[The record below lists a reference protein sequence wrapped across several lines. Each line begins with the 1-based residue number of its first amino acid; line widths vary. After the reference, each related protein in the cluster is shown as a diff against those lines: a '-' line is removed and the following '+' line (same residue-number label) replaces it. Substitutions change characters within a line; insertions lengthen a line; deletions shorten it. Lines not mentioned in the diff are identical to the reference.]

1 MRIGKVKIF
10 KSIYSGFGLSV
21 FLGML
26 FLILPFKS
34 WSQENSKLKLWYD
47 EPAEKWVEALPV
59 GNGRLGA
66 MVYGDPQEEIIQ
78 LNENTIWAGG
88 PNRNTKPRAKTYL
101 SEVQKL
107 LFKGKSKQAQDLV
120 NQHFI
125 SKTSHGMPYQT
136 AGHLKLFF
144 PNHQNYTDYYRDL
157 DLETAVTTTRYK
169 VESVG
174 YETKVFTSHPDEVIV
189 VQIKADQPG
198 ALNFTAAMNR
208 PGGAN
213 VSVEND
219 KLILNG
225 KTTEFEGIEGQVKF
239 QAITKIETEGGEI
252 ITETERLEIQNANS
266 ARLYISIASNFKNY
280 KDLSIDE
287 DLKAAEFLS
296 ALGNK
301 KSEEIYQSHLNDYQ
315 TYFNRVSLDLGETEA
330 AKLTTDERIKN
341 FKTGD
346 DPALVSLY
354 FQFGRYL
361 LITSS
366 RPGTQPANL
375 QGIWNDQLTPAWDSK
390 YTVNINAEMN
400 YWPAEVTNLT
410 EFHDPL
416 VQMVKELSEV
426 GRKTARDMYDAEGWV
441 MHHNTDLW
449 RMTEPIDGSYW
460 GMWPMGG
467 VWLSQHLFDK
477 YDFSGDEEFLNS
489 VYPIVKEA
497 SKFYLDF
504 MIKEPEQNWLVVS
517 PSISPE
523 HAPTAH
529 PESSLT
535 YGATIDNQLIFDLFS
550 RTAKAAELLEKD
562 KDFIVE
568 LNEKRKQLAPMQIGS
583 WGQLLEWIKDW
594 DDPHSD
600 HRHVSHLYGLYPS
613 NQISPYR
620 TPELFQAAKT
630 TLEARGDESTGWSM
644 GWKVNLW
651 ARLLDGD
658 HALKLIKDQLAP
670 SMQEGHSEQG
680 GTYPNLFDAHPP
692 FQIDGNFGCTAGIAE
707 MLIQSHDGAIHL
719 LPALPKTWSE
729 GKVSGLRARGGFEV
743 DLEWKNNKAEQ
754 ILIKSLLGGTCRIRS
769 FTPLEAEGLTEAQ
782 GYNPNKFFSIPD
794 IKQPLISEDA
804 GLKKLEIQEVYE
816 YDLETSKGKQYIL
829 NIK

>member
-1 MRIGKVKIF
+1 MRF
-10 KSIYSGFGLSV
+10 SV

-26 FLILPFKS
+26 FLISPFKS
-34 WSQENSKLKLWYD
+34 WGQEDSKLKLWYNK
-47 EPAEKWVEALPV
+47 PAEKWVEALPV

-66 MVYGDPQEEIIQ
+66 MVYGDPREEVIQ
-78 LNENTIWAGG
+78 LNENTVWAGG
-88 PNRNTKPRAKTYL
+88 PNQNDNPEAKEYL
-101 SEVQKL
+101 PEVQKL
-107 LFKGKSKQAQDLV
+107 LFEGKSVEAQELV

-136 AGHLKLFF
+136 VGNLKLSFL
-144 PNHQNYTDYYRDL
+144 NHQNYTGYYREL

-169 VESVG
+169 VEEVA
-174 YETKVFTSHPDEVIV
+174 YETKVFASHPDEVIV
-189 VQIKADQPG
+189 VEIKADKPG
-198 ALNFTAAMNR
+198 ALNFTATMDR
-208 PGGAN
+208 PGGAD
-213 VSVEND
+213 VSAENGVL
-219 KLILNG
+219 KLKE
-225 KTTEFEGIEGQVKF
+225 KTSDFEGVEGKIKF
-239 QAITKIETEGGEI
+239 QAITKIQTEGGEI
-252 ITETERLEIQNANS
+252 ISENNTLKIQNANS
-266 ARLYISIASNFKNY
+266 ATMYISIASNFKNY

-287 DLKAAEFLS
+287 EAKAEEYLS
-296 ALGNK
+296 AIEK
-301 KSEEIYQSHLNDYQ
+301 KEPEEIYKTHLEDYQ

-330 AKLTTDERIKN
+330 AKLPTNERIVN
-341 FKTGD
+341 FKSGD

-400 YWPAEVTNLT
+400 YWPAEITNLT
-410 EFHDPL
+410 EFHEPL
-416 VQMVKELSEV
+416 IQMVKKLSEA
-426 GRKTARDMYDAEGWV
+426 GRKTARDMYGAEGWV
-441 MHHNTDLW
+441 MHHNTDIW
-449 RMTEPIDGSYW
+449 RVTGAIDGSYW

-477 YDFSGDEEFLNS
+477 YDFSGDTEFLES

-504 MIKEPEQNWLVVS
+504 MIREPENNWLVVS

-535 YGATIDNQLIFDLFS
+535 YGATMDNQLIFDLFS
-550 RTAKAAELLEKD
+550 RTAKAAEILEED
-562 KDFIVE
+562 EVFIAD
-568 LNEKRKQLAPMQIGS
+568 LNEKLQQLPPMQIGS
-583 WGQLLEWIKDW
+583 WGQLQEWIKDW
-594 DDPHSD
+594 DDPNSD

-620 TPELFQAAKT
+620 NPELFEAAKRS
-630 TLEARGDESTGWSM
+630 LVARGDESTGWSM

-658 HALKLIKDQLAP
+658 HALKLIKDQLSP
-670 SMQEGHSEQG
+670 SMQEGHGEQG

-707 MLIQSHDGAIHL
+707 MLMQSHDGAIHL
-719 LPALPKTWSE
+719 LPALPEAWEK
-729 GKVSGLRARGGFEV
+729 GKISGLRARGGFEV
-743 DLEWKNNKAEQ
+743 DLEWENNRPKNV
-754 ILIKSLLGGTCRIRS
+754 LIKSEMGGVARIRS
-769 FTPLEAEGLTEAQ
+769 YTQLEGEGLEEPT
-782 GYNPNKFFSIPD
+782 GDNPNKFYHFSE
-794 IKQPLISEDA
+794 IKKPLISEEAD
-804 GLKKLEIQEVYE
+804 LKQVEVQKIYE
-816 YDLETSKGKQYIL
+816 YDLKTSEGEKYVLK
-829 NIK
+829 IKK